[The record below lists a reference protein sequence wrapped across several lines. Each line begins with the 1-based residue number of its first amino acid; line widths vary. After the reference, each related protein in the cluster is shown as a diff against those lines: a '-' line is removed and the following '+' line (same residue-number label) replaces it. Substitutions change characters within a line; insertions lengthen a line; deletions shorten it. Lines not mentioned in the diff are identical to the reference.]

1 MIFNVKLEYDYDVI
15 FTSQVI
21 HQFSHIHY
29 HCHCWHVKKRAHSL
43 RGNPLAI
50 ENAKWVE
57 RNLLTQ
63 QPISALV
70 KKVRASHD
78 C

>member
-1 MIFNVKLEYDYDVI
+1 MVL
-15 FTSQVI
+15 QVV
-21 HQFSHIHY
+21 HQFSHVHY
-29 HCHCWHVKKRAHSL
+29 HCHCWYVKKRDHSL

-50 ENAKWVE
+50 ENTKWVE

-70 KKVRASHD
+70 KKVQLSRNNLRAILRYYNIYYW
-78 C
+78 